1 MARRMIGLS
10 IVGALLLAP
19 GLSPAASRCDTKITI
34 YSGTEVATYGGVP
47 ALACAARA
55 TDVDGRLIYGDHITL
70 AYPGPYLRGRPFLL
84 VTLNGLGFR
93 REIVPLV
100 WDPEMTPPRYISSI
114 TPIPWGAEG
123 SGCLKANLTLT
134 QRRGRRTVTILRD
147 ATTYH
152 TLNARC

>member
-19 GLSPAASRCDTKITI
+19 GLSPAAGRCDTKITI
-34 YSGTEVATYGGVP
+34 FSGTEVVTYGGVP
-47 ALACAARA
+47 ALACAQRVA
-55 TDVDGRLIYGDHITL
+55 DVDGRLIYGDHITL
-70 AYPGPYLRGRPFLL
+70 SYPGPYLRGRPFLL

-100 WDPEMTPPRYISSI
+100 WDAEGPRYISDI
-114 TPIPWGAEG
+114 IPIPWGAEG

-152 TLNARC
+152 TLNATC